1 MMPMKESLIHRIRRA
16 LQSADEPGRLSMPAS
31 GESAAWFGH
40 VMTVAAIVPMTVVM
54 LVSLVAATS
63 PAEAIATV
71 LFTAGFLGAFL
82 MFTYRSAE
90 ARLQRWLAIELI
102 FALALNV
109 YPGPDRGMNFAPFA
123 IVAAQAAIALPL
135 GQAAAWLLGCA
146 AGSIATSWLAYA
158 ARAGLGQA
166 TLIGL
171 ANATGYA
178 FFAVVGGLMRQ
189 AIRDRRLSEA
199 LNRKLEAANARLEA
213 MSARERTLA
222 VVEERNRMARE
233 MHDSLGHRLTVA
245 IVQLEGAQRLIPP
258 DPERAGRMVGAMRDQ
273 MKEALGELRSSVA
286 ALRAPVEDD
295 LPLGPALKR
304 LGARFAEGT
313 GMKVAVSLPDDLPE
327 LSPAQRLAL
336 YRAAQEG
343 LTNAHKHAGARQ
355 VSLRLARTLS
365 TIAIET
371 LDDGSGIDAA
381 DAAGSFGL
389 MGLRERATQLSGTV
403 RLEAG
408 PGGGARLVF
417 EIPLEAK
424 P

>member
-1 MMPMKESLIHRIRRA
+1 MTVKESLITRIRRA
-16 LQSADEPGRLSMPAS
+16 LTSVDEPGRLIMPAS
-31 GESAAWFGH
+31 GENSAWFGH
-40 VMTVAAIVPMTVVM
+40 VMAVAAIVPMTIVM
-54 LVSLVAATS
+54 LVSLVATTT
-63 PAEAIATV
+63 PAEAIATIA
-71 LFTAGFLGAFL
+71 FTAGFLGAFL

-109 YPGPDRGMNFAPFA
+109 YPGPERGMNFAPFA

-135 GQAAAWLLGCA
+135 GRAVFWLLGCA
-146 AGSIATSWLAYA
+146 TGSIVTSWLAYA
-158 ARAGLGQA
+158 SRAGLGQA

-199 LNRKLEAANARLEA
+199 LNRELEGANARLEA

-245 IVQLEGAQRLIPP
+245 IVQLEGAQRLIPT

-295 LPLGPALKR
+295 LPLGPALKQ

-313 GMKVAVSLPDDLPE
+313 GLAVDVSIPEDLPE

-343 LTNAHKHAGARQ
+343 LTNAHKHAGARR
-355 VSLRLARTLS
+355 VRLNLARTPS
-365 TIAIET
+365 TVSIEAI
-371 LDDGSGIDAA
+371 DDGAGIDAA

-389 MGLRERATQLSGTV
+389 MGLRERAAQLGGTV
-403 RLEAG
+403 QLASMPDE
-408 PGGGARLVF
+408 GARLVF

>member
-1 MMPMKESLIHRIRRA
+1 MTVKESLITRIRRA
-16 LQSADEPGRLSMPAS
+16 LNSADQLGRLIMPAS
-31 GESAAWFGH
+31 GENAAWFGH
-40 VMTVAAIVPMTVVM
+40 IMTMAAIVPMTIVT
-54 LVSLVAATS
+54 LVSLVATTT
-63 PAEAIATV
+63 PAEAMATIV
-71 LFTAGFLGAFL
+71 FTVGFLGAFL

-90 ARLQRWLAIELI
+90 ARLQRWLAVELV

-135 GQAAAWLLGCA
+135 GRAVTWLLACA
-146 AGSIATSWLAYA
+146 AGSIVTSWLAYT

-199 LNRKLEAANARLEA
+199 LNHELEAANARLEA

-245 IVQLEGAQRLIPP
+245 VVQLEGAQRLIPS

-295 LPLGPALKR
+295 LPLGPALKQ

-313 GMKVAVSLPDDLPE
+313 GLAVDVSIPEDLPE

-343 LTNAHKHAGARQ
+343 LTNAHKHAGARR
-355 VSLRLARTLS
+355 VRLNLARTPS
-365 TIAIET
+365 TVSIEAI
-371 LDDGSGIDAA
+371 DDGAGIDAA

-389 MGLRERATQLSGTV
+389 MGLRERAAQLGGTV
-403 RLEAG
+403 QLASMPDE
-408 PGGGARLVF
+408 GARLVF

>member
-1 MMPMKESLIHRIRRA
+1 MNVNGSLFTRIRRA
-16 LQSADEPGRLSMPAS
+16 LASVDEPGRLVMPAS
-31 GESAAWFGH
+31 GENAAWFGH
-40 VMTVAAIVPMTVVM
+40 VMAVAAVVPMTIVM
-54 LVSLVAATS
+54 LSSLATTTS
-63 PAEAIATV
+63 PAEAVATIA
-71 LFTAGFLGAFL
+71 LTAGFLGAFL

-90 ARLQRWLAIELI
+90 ARLQRWLVIELVL
-102 FALALNV
+102 ALALNV

-135 GQAAAWLLGCA
+135 GRAGIWLLACA
-146 AGSIATSWLAYA
+146 AGSIGTSWLAYA
-158 ARAGLGQA
+158 SRAGLGQA

-199 LNRKLEAANARLEA
+199 LNHELEAANTRLET

-245 IVQLEGAQRLIPP
+245 VVQLEGAQRLIPT

-313 GMKVAVSLPDDLPE
+313 GLAVDVSLPEDIPE

-343 LTNAHKHAGARQ
+343 LTNAHKHASARRVQ
-355 VSLRLARTLS
+355 LRLKQS
-365 TIAIET
+365 GQTIALEAI
-371 LDDGSGIDAA
+371 DDGDGLDRADDAGA
-381 DAAGSFGL
+381 FGL
-389 MGLRERATQLSGTV
+389 MGLRERATQLGGKVQLASM
-403 RLEAG
+403 
-408 PGGGARLVF
+408 PDGGARLVF
-417 EIPLEAK
+417 EIPLEAR

>member
-1 MMPMKESLIHRIRRA
+1 MNVKVNLITRIRRA
-16 LQSADEPGRLSMPAS
+16 LAAVDEPGRLIMPAS
-31 GESAAWFGH
+31 GENAGWFGH
-40 VMTVAAIVPMTVVM
+40 VMAVAAILPMTIVM
-54 LVSLVAATS
+54 LSSLATTTS
-63 PAEAIATV
+63 PAEAVATIA
-71 LFTAGFLGAFL
+71 FTAGFLGAFL
-82 MFTYRSAE
+82 MFTYASRE
-90 ARLQRWLAIELI
+90 AHLTRWLAIELTL
-102 FALALNV
+102 ALALNV
-109 YPGPDRGMNFAPFA
+109 YPGPERGMSFAPFA
-123 IVAAQAAIALPL
+123 IVAVQAAIVLPL
-135 GQAAAWLLGCA
+135 GRAGVWLLGCA
-146 AGSIATSWLAYA
+146 AGSIGTSWLAYA
-158 ARAGLGQA
+158 SQAGLGQA

-199 LNRKLEAANARLEA
+199 LNRRLETANARLEA
-213 MSARERTLA
+213 MAARERTLA

-245 IVQLEGAQRLIPP
+245 IVQLEGAQRLIPT

-295 LPLGPALKR
+295 LPLGPALKQ

-313 GMKVAVSLPDDLPE
+313 GLAVDVSLPEDMPE

-343 LTNAHKHAGARQ
+343 LTNAHKHAAARRVQ
-355 VSLRLARTLS
+355 LRLKRS
-365 TIAIET
+365 GQSIALEA
-371 LDDGSGIDAA
+371 LDDGDGLDRA
-381 DAAGSFGL
+381 DNAGAFGL
-389 MGLRERATQLSGTV
+389 MGLRERATQLGGTV
-403 RLEAG
+403 QLASM
-408 PGGGARLVF
+408 PDGGARLVI